1 VTQPGT
7 VTGDITA
14 DMPFVRMAASSNV
27 MEIRLGQIAQNQASN
42 QAVKQFAQRM
52 VTDHN
57 QMQQQLRSTAAS
69 MGQNFTPTMN
79 PQHEQEVSRL
89 QGLNGQEFDRA
100 YMTAMIRGHQQEV
113 NEFQTR
119 SQTARSVQ
127 IRNLASS
134 SLPMLQQH
142 LSLAVQ
148 VGNQVGADSTTVVA
162 GPNPDQPD
170 RGNRN
175 VRADA
180 EFIRDVG
187 ADNTMQM
194 QLAEL
199 ARDRARNS
207 AVRNYA
213 EQELEDHRRL
223 QQQWENMASNNG
235 FPLKEGMGSRHRE
248 KVEQLRKA
256 TNGNNFDRTYM
267 TLMIQQHSDEV
278 SYWRKEGR
286 ASRSQP
292 VRNLVDRGLPT
303 LEQHYEQARRI
314 GRQVGVDP
322 DKALR
327 NRKDIARDRGRDR
340 NND

>member
-1 VTQPGT
+1 
-7 VTGDITA
+7 
-14 DMPFVRMAASSNV
+14 
-27 MEIRLGQIAQNQASN
+27 
-42 QAVKQFAQRM
+42 
-52 VTDHN
+52 
-57 QMQQQLRSTAAS
+57 
-69 MGQNFTPTMN
+69 
-79 PQHEQEVSRL
+79 
-89 QGLNGQEFDRA
+89 
-100 YMTAMIRGHQQEV
+100 
-113 NEFQTR
+113 
-119 SQTARSVQ
+119 
-127 IRNLASS
+127 NLASS

-148 VGNQVGADSTTVVA
+148 VGNQVGADTTTVVA
-162 GPNPDQPD
+162 GPNPNRPD

-187 ADNTMQM
+187 ADNTMM
-194 QLAEL
+194 IQLAEL
-199 ARDRARNS
+199 AQNRARNET
-207 AVRNYA
+207 VRNFA
-213 EQELEDHRRL
+213 ERIREDHSRL

-248 KVEQLRKA
+248 KVEQLRDAK
-256 TNGNNFDRTYM
+256 GNNFDRTFM

-292 VRNLVDRGLPT
+292 VRNLVDRGLPI

-322 DKALR
+322 EKALR
-327 NRKDIARDRGRDR
+327 NRKDIARDRDRDR